1 MLDTR
6 CRILNRLGVRCWMFD
21 VRRSFY
27 FSDSFLS
34 PLTPFPPSSF
44 VLRHWRRSRHHI
56 LPHRQR
62 ARKLFPIAT
71 SPKLAS
77 AGIIVRNQNDRPLN
91 SRVSQSREAFLHQTL
106 TQSDSLIPRM
116 NCEMINMPAPAIMA
130 AQRHPHDHRSIGC
143 DPTQSRI
150 SGKKPRDAFFVIALC
165 NLEPLNS
172 FPQLNRGIVIVD
184 RKFSRANRVL
194 HVGANNLSMHRALL
208 ISAFLPCLRSP
219 TSDFRLLISDLDA
232 RPNSS
237 ESPAPSNV

>member
-1 MLDTR
+1 
-6 CRILNRLGVRCWMFD
+6 MFD
-21 VRRSFY
+21 VHFT
-27 FSDSFLS
+27 FQ
-34 PLTPFPPSSF
+34 TPSSHLSLPSLLRPSSL

-71 SPKLAS
+71 SPKLAP

-194 HVGANNLSMHRALL
+194 HVGAHNLSE
-208 ISAFLPCLRSP
+208 
-219 TSDFRLLISDLDA
+219 T
-232 RPNSS
+232 
-237 ESPAPSNV
+237 

>member
-71 SPKLAS
+71 SPKLAP
-77 AGIIVRNQNDRPLN
+77 AGIIVRDQNDRSLD
-91 SRVSQSREAFLHQTL
+91 SRVPQSSEAFLHQTL
-106 TQSDSLIPRM
+106 TQSDSMMPRID
-116 NCEMINMPAPAIMA
+116 CEMINMPASAIMA
-130 AQRHPHDHRSIGC
+130 AQRHTYDRRSIGC

-150 SGKKPRDAFFVIALC
+150 PGKKPRNACFVIAFR

-172 FPQLNRGIVIVD
+172 
-184 RKFSRANRVL
+184 
-194 HVGANNLSMHRALL
+194 
-208 ISAFLPCLRSP
+208 LP
-219 TSDFRLLISDLDA
+219 
-232 RPNSS
+232 
-237 ESPAPSNV
+237 